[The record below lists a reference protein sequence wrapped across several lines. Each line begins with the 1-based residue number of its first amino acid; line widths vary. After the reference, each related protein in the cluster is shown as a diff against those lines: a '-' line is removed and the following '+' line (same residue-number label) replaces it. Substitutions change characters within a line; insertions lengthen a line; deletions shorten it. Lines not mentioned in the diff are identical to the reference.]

1 MYHPIL
7 KTNKK
12 VLCVLYMKTKRK
24 PNKLFPFF
32 LKNGNHGTNA
42 FIRKWFAEDGRYK
55 YLKQKTKKNVR
66 HYFLPPPPP
75 LPWPN
80 RKKVRIKIYTDAV
93 PLFLV
98 SRFALMQ
105 PKWLAGCEYHPVS
118 VFRKTKPTLFFTAFL
133 HDWRFASPHTFSLY
147 RKKCFHR

>member
-12 VLCVLYMKTKRK
+12 VLCVLYTKTKRK

-32 LKNGNHGTNA
+32 LNYGNHGTNA
-42 FIRKWFAEDGRYK
+42 FIRNWFAEDGCYK
-55 YLKQKTKKNVR
+55 IFKNKTKNFR
-66 HYFLPPPPP
+66 HYFLPPPPL

-80 RKKVRIKIYTDAV
+80 RKESTYKYIHWHCSTVLCIKICPDATEV
-93 PLFLV
+93 VGVSTIQSLLF
-98 SRFALMQ
+98 
-105 PKWLAGCEYHPVS
+105 C
-118 VFRKTKPTLFFTAFL
+118 KTKPTLFFTAFL
-133 HDWRFASPHTFSLY
+133 HDCQFASPHTFSLD